1 MADQESGKIKLN
13 RTSAPADN
21 TAAAR
26 TAEGAFEVPEGFQYT
41 PVPTGRTFHVHDQ
54 RTRVAGYVHR
64 EVLRNALGETYAYDI
79 IPVTVPNG
87 RAMDVGYMLTLSTPS
102 PMIGTGEHVT
112 VTSKPFEYM
121 MPEETV
127 QEIVRQMITA
137 LRSAVAQMIR
147 PPGTETIPPIGHP
160 ER

>member
-1 MADQESGKIKLN
+1 MKGRGFMSEIESGKIKVG
-13 RTSAPADN
+13 
-21 TAAAR
+21 R
-26 TAEGAFEVPEGFQYT
+26 TAPNVPDGFDYT

-64 EVLRNALGETYAYDI
+64 EVLRNALGETYAYDV
-79 IPVTVPNG
+79 IPLCVPDNRG
-87 RAMDVGYMLTLSTPS
+87 GINVAYMLTLSTPS
-102 PMIGTGEHVT
+102 PMIGTGEHVS

-127 QEIVRQMITA
+127 QVIVRQMITE
-137 LRSAVAQMIR
+137 LRKAVARMLR
-147 PPGTETIPPIGHP
+147 TPHP